1 MKYQDRF
8 LVVLEQDVAPAGN
21 VAPAADTGSVAN
33 TPEGDVAEREAMAKS
48 LDSGVKPEDYDVPVP
63 QSTVSDELKRKQISE
78 LKTWIAT
85 IDNFI
90 EFLNAPNAQSLQSKL
105 HAAGCDTL
113 FDDIARSEKKKIS
126 RLAAELS
133 SLSESM
139 KGYLISS
146 NA

>member
-1 MKYQDRF
+1 M
-8 LVVLEQDVAPAGN
+8 VLEQDAIEAAVPPGAEAGM
-21 VAPAADTGSVAN
+21 VPDAGGDGTG
-33 TPEGDVAEREAMAKS
+33 AERSAMIKS
-48 LDSGVKPEDYDVPVP
+48 LDRGTRAEDFDVPIP
-63 QSTVSDELKRKQISE
+63 SSAVSDAKKHEQIQE

-90 EFLNAPNAQSLQSKL
+90 EFLNAPNTESLQTKL

-113 FDDIARSEKKKIS
+113 FDSIARSEKKKIS

-139 KGYLISS
+139 KGYLISAHS
-146 NA
+146 